1 MAEHGRVSFV
11 LETGI
16 LIDQKSVHRLTL
28 FIGEDRKIMKVAT
41 KLSVVL
47 LVVPVIFLAGC
58 KPWEWLK
65 GHLGKKAGSEMVAE
79 GNEVLVTLKGKPLM
93 TAQEFEQEFNKF
105 LEENPQYKAALS
117 FMPDLKKD
125 VFMGMVNQ
133 KLVDFWAKDSKV
145 DQKEEYKKDMER
157 MMTNAKHIVNSKY
170 FGEAYPVK
178 VTDEE
183 LKEFYEKNKDV
194 LPDLMISRGGVKTK
208 AISFDK
214 QEAAKNF
221 LEKMK
226 EFKDL
231 DKTAKALNLAK
242 NVRDFKQVHQYTMGI
257 DTALRDKVLELK
269 KFPAHDMVKAA
280 DGKTFWVFAAIAKEE
295 PQYQPFDKIKA
306 GLEQYVSHEKRKKVI
321 GEALD
326 QLKKEYEVVISD
338 EYFKAKPA
346 EQAQPEAQP
355 AQAAQAEQQ
364 PVEAQTAAAQPAEQA
379 TEASVAKAA

>member
-1 MAEHGRVSFV
+1 
-11 LETGI
+11 
-16 LIDQKSVHRLTL
+16 
-28 FIGEDRKIMKVAT
+28 MKVAT
-41 KLSVVL
+41 KLSVML
-47 LVVPVIFLAGC
+47 LVVPVIFLTGC

-65 GHLGKKAGSEMVAE
+65 GHLGKKAGTEVVAE
-79 GNEVLVTLKGKPLM
+79 GNEVLVTLRGKPLM
-93 TAQEFEQEFNKF
+93 TAQKFEQEFNKF

-133 KLVDFWAKDSKV
+133 ELVDFWAKDSKA
-145 DQKEEYKKDMER
+145 DQKTEYAQDMER

-170 FGEAYPVK
+170 FGEMHPVK
-178 VTDEE
+178 LTDEE
-183 LKEFYEKNKDV
+183 LKEFYDKQKDV
-194 LPDLMISRGGVKTK
+194 LPDLLISRGGVKTK

-242 NVRDFKQVHQYTMGI
+242 NVRDFKQVHQFTMGI

-280 DGKTFWVFAAIAKEE
+280 DGKAFWVFVATAKEDA
-295 PQYQPFDKIKA
+295 QYQPFEKIKA
-306 GLEQYVSHEKRKKVI
+306 GLEQYVTHEKRKKVI
-321 GEALD
+321 GEALE
-326 QLKKEYEVVISD
+326 QLKKDYEVVISD

-346 EQAQPEAQP
+346 EQAQPEVQQTEAKTADAEP
-355 AQAAQAEQQ
+355 AAQAEQA
-364 PVEAQTAAAQPAEQA
+364 PVAQAA
-379 TEASVAKAA
+379 